1 MTAPLAYGEF
11 AHGPAALDRA
21 QRRAFRGWAN
31 AIFYRAAAVAIP
43 VFAVLVATE
52 LTVASAGKGAVA
64 ATIWFLALQKASS
77 RPQLSPLVVTK
88 GAITAL
94 AAVAGLAATSLVA
107 FWIPD
112 LGLTEAQLV
121 LMAAG
126 VFLASTV
133 ESTRANGTR
142 RRRTVLVGGDGATE
156 ELLAEF
162 AKHPKLQFEVVGV
175 VNDKQD
181 RPVRGSRWLGRT
193 RELGAVVRD
202 EQPDLVVLGPDAPRE
217 EALSHVL
224 DAALLDVEVVDSHHF
239 HEHAFG
245 RVPVHHVSPAWF
257 MALVHLYRRPY
268 PRLVKRTFDV
278 AAAASALLIAAPL
291 LGIVSL
297 AIYASKSGP
306 VFFRQLRLGEAGS
319 TFEILKFRTMV
330 TEAEKDG
337 VAVWAKE
344 DDPRITRVGRVLRR
358 TRLDE
363 LPQLWNVLRGEM
375 SIVGPRPERP
385 EFLKLLEETVPFWTR
400 RNLVKPGI
408 TGWAQIRRGYASDVT
423 GTAEK
428 LSYDLYYLKHRT
440 FLFDLAIVS
449 RTVAIVLTGFGSR

>member
-1 MTAPLAYGEF
+1 MTAPVAYGEF
-11 AHGPAALDRA
+11 AHQRAAVDSARTAAWARA
-21 QRRAFRGWAN
+21 M
-31 AIFYRAAAVAIP
+31 FYRGAAVTIP
-43 VFAVLVATE
+43 VFAVLLATD
-52 LTVASAGKGAVA
+52 LTVTSVGRGALA
-64 ATIWFLALQKASS
+64 ATIWFLALQRASS
-77 RPQLSPLVVTK
+77 RPQLSPLAVPK
-88 GAITAL
+88 GAINAL
-94 AAVAGLAATSLVA
+94 AALAGLAAASLVA

-112 LGLTEAQLV
+112 LGFTEEQLV

-126 VFLASTV
+126 VFLVSTV
-133 ESTRANGTR
+133 ESKRVNGTR

-162 AKHPKLQFEVVGV
+162 ARHPKLPFEVVGV

-181 RPVRGSRWLGRT
+181 EPLRGSRWLGRT

-202 EQPDLVVLGPDAPRE
+202 EQPDLVVLGPDAARA
-217 EALSHVL
+217 EALSKVL
-224 DAALLDVEVVDSHHF
+224 DVASLEIEVVDSHHL

-268 PRLVKRTFDV
+268 PRLVKRAFDIAV
-278 AAAASALLIAAPL
+278 AAVGLLITAPL
-291 LGIVSL
+291 LAIVSL
-297 AIYASKSGP
+297 AIYASRSGP
-306 VFFRQLRLGEAGS
+306 VFFRQLRLGEAGR

-330 TEAEKDG
+330 KEAEGDG
-337 VAVWAKE
+337 VAVWAQE
-344 DDPRITRVGRVLRR
+344 DDPRVTRVGQVLRR
-358 TRLDE
+358 TRVDE

-375 SIVGPRPERP
+375 SVVGPRPERP
-385 EFLKLLEETVPFWTR
+385 EFLKLLEEAVPFWTR

-408 TGWAQIRRGYASDVT
+408 TGWAQIRRGYASDVK

-428 LSYDLYYLKHRT
+428 LSYDLYYLKYRS